1 MARKYGIITVGIL
14 AVTVLL
20 AIITHFSLTQRD
32 ADIYT
37 KRFYFMG
44 IFDTENIPTEALL
57 DEEVEESTSIFV
69 VRPTEEIEDNGYI
82 VLQKVKIT
90 QVLKGEA
97 QVSDEIWVSNMS
109 GIYKDENWGMTNLM
123 YPEYEYLVC
132 VEKLGEEYHQKLW
145 IGPVCLD
152 NSTDCEPLDE
162 AKEYCYAELKG
173 YKYFADS
180 EEALELLYE
189 RERYV
194 LEKVGLVQ

>member
-44 IFDTENIPTEALL
+44 IFDTENIPTEAEL
-57 DEEVEESTSIFV
+57 DEELEESTAIFV
-69 VRPTEEIEDNGYI
+69 VCPTEEIEDNGYI
-82 VLQKVKIT
+82 ALQKVKIT

-132 VEKLGEEYHQKLW
+132 VEKLGEEYHQKLC
-145 IGPVCLD
+145 IGPVRLD
-152 NSTDCEPLDE
+152 NSTDCEPLDGT
-162 AKEYCYAELKG
+162 KEYCYAELKG